1 MQKISSSQVAI
12 ETSHPI
18 DRQWPPDTVVIQIA
32 TYNEA
37 ASIRQLL
44 QSIHTNLPYAHIL
57 VIDDNSPDGTSQI
70 VTQQADKHNY
80 IHLLLRIDRRGLG
93 TATLEGLTFA
103 HQRGASIV
111 IHLDGDL
118 SHDVADL
125 PRLLEALTPVDEEP
139 FDIVIGSRRV
149 HGGNTIGWSMKRHI
163 ASWLVCWFTRVILR
177 VPVRDASSGFRAL
190 RLQCISTMNLD
201 NLASGYAFFEDFLWR
216 AHRSGAR
223 ITEIPITFTDRTLG
237 KSKVTSIEML
247 RGARDLLKIAVQT
260 WFK

>member
-1 MQKISSSQVAI
+1 MQATHHS
-12 ETSHPI
+12 PP
-18 DRQWPPDTVVIQIA
+18 QWPPGTAVVQIA
-32 TYNEA
+32 TFNEA
-37 ASIRQLL
+37 GSISQLL
-44 QSIHTNLPYAHIL
+44 QAIHTIVPHAQIL
-57 VIDDNSPDGTSQI
+57 VIDDNSPDGTAKI
-70 VTQQADKHNY
+70 VTKQAKEKEY

-93 TATLEGLTFA
+93 AATLEGLTFA

-149 HGGNTIGWSMKRHI
+149 RGGKTIGWSMKRHI

>member
-1 MQKISSSQVAI
+1 MHQIAS
-12 ETSHPI
+12 
-18 DRQWPPDTVVIQIA
+18 QWPPSTVVVQVA

-37 ASIRQLL
+37 ASIGQLL
-44 QSIHTNLPYAHIL
+44 QSIHRMLPDAQIL
-57 VIDDNSPDGTSQI
+57 VIDDNSPDGTAQI
-70 VTQQADKHNY
+70 VTQEAEKHSH

-103 HQRGASIV
+103 HQRNAGVV

-118 SHDVADL
+118 SHNAADL
-125 PRLLEALTPVDEEP
+125 PRLLEALTPADEEP

-149 HGGNTIGWSMKRHI
+149 SGGKTIGWSMKRHI

-190 RLQCISTMNLD
+190 RLQYISTINLE
-201 NLASGYAFFEDFLWR
+201 NLAEGYAFFEDFLWR

-223 ITEIPITFTDRTLG
+223 ITEIPITFTDRIRG
-237 KSKVTSIEML
+237 KSKVNSLEML
-247 RGARDLLKIAVQT
+247 RGARDLLKIAAQT
-260 WFK
+260 WIK

>member
-1 MQKISSSQVAI
+1 MHQIAS
-12 ETSHPI
+12 
-18 DRQWPPDTVVIQIA
+18 QWPPGTVVIQVA

-37 ASIRQLL
+37 ASIGQLL
-44 QSIHTNLPYAHIL
+44 QSIHRILPDAQI
-57 VIDDNSPDGTSQI
+57 VIIDDNSPDGTAQI
-70 VTQQADKHNY
+70 VTQQAEKHSY

-103 HQRGASIV
+103 HQRGAGVV

-118 SHDVADL
+118 SHNASDL
-125 PRLLEALTPVDEEP
+125 PRLLEALTPANEEP

-149 HGGNTIGWSMKRHI
+149 HGGKTIGWSMKRHI

-190 RLQCISTMNLD
+190 RLQCISTMNLE
-201 NLASGYAFFEDFLWR
+201 NLAEGYAFFEDFLWR

-223 ITEIPITFTDRTLG
+223 IIEIPITFTDRTLG
-237 KSKVTSIEML
+237 KSKVNSLEML

-260 WFK
+260 WVK